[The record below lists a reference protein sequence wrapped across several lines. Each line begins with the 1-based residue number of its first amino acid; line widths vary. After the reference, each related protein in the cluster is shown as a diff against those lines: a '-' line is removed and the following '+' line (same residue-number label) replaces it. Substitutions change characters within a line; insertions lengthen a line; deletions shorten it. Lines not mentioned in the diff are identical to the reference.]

1 MNTSERAKLTA
12 SIRHIERFAKSEIP
26 VYKSEAQEKMGR
38 RTQAMAKC
46 YTLQAN
52 AIIPQSQQQFD
63 NKFLVAWV
71 FSFFIYFISDA
82 TVLAFKLKK
91 NPRHIH

>member
-46 YTLQAN
+46 YTLQEN
-52 AIIPQSQQQFD
+52 AIIPQFD

-91 NPRHIH
+91 SPRHIH

>member
-1 MNTSERAKLTA
+1 MNTLERAKLTA

-52 AIIPQSQQQFD
+52 AIIPQFD